1 MHSCRDQELGRV
13 AGIYTLTCIPL
24 MCWNS
29 SGGLL
34 SSDRH
39 RISAAVE
46 CCTTHST
53 IAIKMSNTVHL
64 STNNPTI
71 D

>member
-1 MHSCRDQELGRV
+1 MHRWIHTPTVVEVKNWVGLLGY
-13 AGIYTLTCIPL
+13 IMY
-24 MCWNS
+24 WNS

-39 RISAAVE
+39 RISAVVE
-46 CCTTHST
+46 CCTIHST